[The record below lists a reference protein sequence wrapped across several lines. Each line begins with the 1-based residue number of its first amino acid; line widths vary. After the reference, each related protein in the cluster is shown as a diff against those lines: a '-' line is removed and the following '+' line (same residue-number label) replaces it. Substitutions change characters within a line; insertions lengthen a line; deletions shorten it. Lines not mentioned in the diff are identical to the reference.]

1 MADAI
6 AGCGLYS
13 YLRKLTWNNA
23 QSKNKIMKELKGLI
37 QSKSKPTDKFSFPL
51 LSSGSEEEAD
61 DDLSTER
68 ADDDVICIDSADDEP
83 AIPSM
88 PSLDLHSNTTA
99 AKHADQI

>member
-23 QSKNKIMKELKGLI
+23 QSKNPIMKELKGLI
-37 QSKSKPTDKFSFPL
+37 QSKSKPSEKFSFPL

-61 DDLSTER
+61 DVSTER

-83 AIPSM
+83 TM